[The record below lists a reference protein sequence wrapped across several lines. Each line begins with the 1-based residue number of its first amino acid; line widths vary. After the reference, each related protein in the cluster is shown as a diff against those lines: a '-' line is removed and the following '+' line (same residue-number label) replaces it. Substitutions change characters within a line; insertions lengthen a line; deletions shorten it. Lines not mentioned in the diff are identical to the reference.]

1 LGFWQNRN
9 VFVTG
14 ATGLLGS
21 WMVET
26 LIGEGATVTCLV
38 RDWVPGSRLIS
49 SGTANRANIV
59 HGQLED
65 YELLLRVINEYE
77 IDSVFHLA
85 AQTIVGTASRS
96 AISTFES
103 NIRGTWNLLEACRVC
118 PKLIERIVFASSDKA
133 YGAHANLP
141 YTENM
146 ALQGRFPYD
155 VSKSCADLIAQS
167 YFHSYGMPITI
178 TRCVNLFGGGDLSFN
193 RLVPGTIASAL
204 RNERPVI
211 RSDGKFVRDY
221 FYVMNAV
228 EGYMKLAEMMP
239 DPSINGQAFNFGYG
253 EPLSVVELVDEI
265 LTVMDKSH
273 LEPIIQ
279 NEASN
284 EIVNQYLD
292 CSKAKRLL
300 GWEPRYDRREGLKK
314 TILWYR
320 TYLNIH
326 GENQEASSNGRSL
339 RPDDLPDYSFNYR
352 HYEEREK

>member
-1 LGFWQNRN
+1 MGFWSKRK

-21 WMVET
+21 WMVDSLLE
-26 LIGEGATVTCLV
+26 LGASVTCLI

-49 SGTANRANIV
+49 SGTVSRAQIV
-59 HGQLED
+59 HGHLED
-65 YELLLRVINEYE
+65 YDILVRILNEYE
-77 IDSVFHLA
+77 IDTVFHLA

-96 AISTFES
+96 AISTFDS

-118 PKLIERIVFASSDKA
+118 PTLIERIIFASSDKA
-133 YGAHANLP
+133 YGAHDNLP
-141 YTENM
+141 YTEDM

-167 YFHSYGMPITI
+167 FYHSYGMPIAI

-193 RLVPGTIASAL
+193 RLVPGTIMSAL

-211 RSDGKFVRDY
+211 RSNGQFVRDY

-228 EGYMKLAEMMP
+228 EGYLKLAEMMP
-239 DPSINGQAFNFGYG
+239 SDLVNGQAFNFGYG
-253 EPLSVVELVDEI
+253 EPLTVVELVDEI
-265 LTVMDKSH
+265 LTIMEKSS
-273 LEPIIQ
+273 LEPIIM

-292 CSKAKRLL
+292 CTKAQKLL
-300 GWEPRYDRREGLKK
+300 GWQPRFNRVDGLRETVAWYEDYIFGRDRGHQ
-314 TILWYR
+314 
-320 TYLNIH
+320 NVV
-326 GENQEASSNGRSL
+326 ENSISGRGI
-339 RPDDLPDYSFNYR
+339 
-352 HYEEREK
+352 

>member
-1 LGFWQNRN
+1 VQ
-9 VFVTG
+9 T
-14 ATGLLGS
+14 
-21 WMVET
+21 
-26 LIGEGATVTCLV
+26 
-38 RDWVPGSRLIS
+38 
-49 SGTANRANIV
+49 
-59 HGQLED
+59 
-65 YELLLRVINEYE
+65 
-77 IDSVFHLA
+77 VFHLA

-133 YGAHANLP
+133 YGSHENLP
-141 YTENM
+141 YTEDM

-167 YFHSYGMPITI
+167 YFHSYGMPIAI

-211 RSDGKFVRDY
+211 RSNGKFVRDY

-228 EGYMKLAEMMP
+228 DGYLKLAEKMP
-239 DPSINGQAFNFGYG
+239 DASINGEAFNFGYG
-253 EPLSVVELVDEI
+253 EPLTVVELVDEI
-265 LTVMDKSH
+265 LSIMGRPD
-273 LEPIIQ
+273 LEPVVL

-292 CSKAKRLL
+292 CSKAQKAL
-300 GWEPRYDRREGLKK
+300 GWKPQYSRAEGLEL
-314 TILWYR
+314 TIDWYEK
-320 TYLNIH
+320 YLRSDRPAVL
-326 GENQEASSNGRSL
+326 GAEAMSV
-339 RPDDLPDYSFNYR
+339 
-352 HYEEREK
+352 

>member
-1 LGFWQNRN
+1 MGFWHNRN

-14 ATGLLGS
+14 ASGLLGS
-21 WMVET
+21 WMVEE
-26 LIGEGATVTCLV
+26 LIKEGASVTCLI
-38 RDWVPGSRLIS
+38 RDWVPGSKLIS
-49 SGTANRANIV
+49 SGTASRANIV

-65 YELLLRVINEYE
+65 YDLLVRIINEYE

-96 AISTFES
+96 AISTFDS
-103 NIRGTWNLLEACRVC
+103 NIRGTWNLLEACRIC
-118 PKLIERIVFASSDKA
+118 PALIERIVFASSDKA
-133 YGAHANLP
+133 YGAHDNLP
-141 YTENM
+141 YTEDM

-211 RSDGKFVRDY
+211 RSNGKFVRDY

-228 EGYMKLAEMMP
+228 EGYMKLAEKMP
-239 DPSINGQAFNFGYG
+239 DDSINGQAFNFGYG
-253 EPLSVVELVDEI
+253 EPLTVVELVDEI
-265 LTVMDKSH
+265 LTIMDKKS
-273 LEPIIQ
+273 LEPIVL

-292 CSKAKRLL
+292 CSKAQKIL
-300 GWEPRYDRREGLKK
+300 GWRPRYGRQDGLKH
-314 TILWYR
+314 TINWYR
-320 TYLNIH
+320 EHLGIH
-326 GENQEASSNGRSL
+326 
-339 RPDDLPDYSFNYR
+339 
-352 HYEEREK
+352 EESGKAESVG

>member
-1 LGFWQNRN
+1 MGFWQNRN

-14 ATGLLGS
+14 ASGLLGS
-21 WMVET
+21 WMVEE
-26 LIGEGATVTCLV
+26 LIKEGASVTCLL
-38 RDWVPGSRLIS
+38 RDWVPGSKLIS
-49 SGTANRANIV
+49 SGTASRANIV

-65 YELLLRVINEYE
+65 YDLLVRIINEYE

-96 AISTFES
+96 AISTFDS

-133 YGAHANLP
+133 YGSHDNLP
-141 YTENM
+141 YTEDM

-167 YFHSYGMPITI
+167 YFHSYGMPIAI

-211 RSDGKFVRDY
+211 RSNGKFVRDY
-221 FYVMNAV
+221 FYVLNAV
-228 EGYMKLAEMMP
+228 EGYMKLAEQMP
-239 DPSINGQAFNFGYG
+239 DDSINGQAFNFGYG
-253 EPLSVVELVDEI
+253 EPLTVVELVDEI
-265 LTVMDKSH
+265 LTIMDKKS
-273 LEPIIQ
+273 LEPIIL

-292 CSKAKRLL
+292 CTKAQKML
-300 GWEPRYDRREGLKK
+300 GWQPRYGREEGLSQ
-314 TILWYR
+314 TIEWYDG
-320 TYLNIH
+320 YL
-326 GENQEASSNGRSL
+326 SSNRH
-339 RPDDLPDYSFNYR
+339 FNQAGLNNAV
-352 HYEEREK
+352 

>member
-1 LGFWQNRN
+1 MGFWQNRN

-14 ATGLLGS
+14 ASGLLGS
-21 WMVET
+21 WMVEE
-26 LIGEGATVTCLV
+26 LIKEGATVTCLL
-38 RDWVPGSRLIS
+38 RDWVPGSKLIS
-49 SGTANRANIV
+49 SRTVSRANIV

-65 YELLLRVINEYE
+65 YDLLVRVINEYE

-96 AISTFES
+96 AISTFDS
-103 NIRGTWNLLEACRVC
+103 NIRGTWNLLEACRIC

-133 YGAHANLP
+133 YGAHDTLP
-141 YTENM
+141 YTEDM

-167 YFHSYGMPITI
+167 YFHSYGMPIAI

-211 RSDGKFVRDY
+211 RSNGKFVRDY

-228 EGYMKLAEMMP
+228 EGYMKLAEKMP
-239 DPSINGQAFNFGYG
+239 DDAVNGEAFNFGYG
-253 EPLSVVELVDEI
+253 EPLTVVELVDEI
-265 LTVMDKSH
+265 LTIMDKKS
-273 LEPIIQ
+273 LEPIVL

-292 CSKAKRLL
+292 CSKAQKLL
-300 GWEPRYDRREGLKK
+300 GWQPRYGREDGLRQ
-314 TILWYR
+314 TIDWYDQ
-320 TYLNIH
+320 YL
-326 GENQEASSNGRSL
+326 SSNVPYKLAG
-339 RPDDLPDYSFNYR
+339 FNNA
-352 HYEEREK
+352 

>member
-1 LGFWQNRN
+1 MDSEKQYFDNSGEGRKLSFWHDKK

-26 LIGEGATVTCLV
+26 LLNEGATVTCLV
-38 RDWVPGSRLIS
+38 RDWAPGSKLIS
-49 SGTANRANIV
+49 SGTASRANIV
-59 HGQLED
+59 HGGLED
-65 YELLLRVINEYE
+65 YELLLRIINEYE

-118 PKLIERIVFASSDKA
+118 PKLIERIIFASSDKA
-133 YGAHANLP
+133 YGAHDNLP
-141 YTENM
+141 YTEDM

-167 YFHSYGMPITI
+167 YFHSYRMPVAI

-211 RSDGKFVRDY
+211 RSNGKFVRDY
-221 FYVMNAV
+221 R
-228 EGYMKLAEMMP
+228 LA
-239 DPSINGQAFNFGYG
+239 DHRRASLVSSIHRAGHGRIHTHPCGPLG
-253 EPLSVVELVDEI
+253 EQ
-265 LTVMDKSH
+265 
-273 LEPIIQ
+273 IQ
-279 NEASN
+279 S
-284 EIVNQYLD
+284 I
-292 CSKAKRLL
+292 R
-300 GWEPRYDRREGLKK
+300 GLKECTR
-314 TILWYR
+314 TITEMPLKLFDRVQTRQDAFDFRFKFCGRLEDAFGVPGLVLFDFGSGEGSGHVVIPLISFYCDFWR
-320 TYLNIH
+320 TA
-326 GENQEASSNGRSL
+326 ASGIF
-339 RPDDLPDYSFNYR
+339 YF
-352 HYEEREK
+352 

>member
-1 LGFWQNRN
+1 MGFWQNRN

-14 ATGLLGS
+14 ASGLLGS
-21 WMVET
+21 WMVEE
-26 LIGEGATVTCLV
+26 LIKEGASVTCLL
-38 RDWVPGSRLIS
+38 RDWVPGSKLIS
-49 SGTANRANIV
+49 SGMASRANIV

-65 YELLLRVINEYE
+65 YDLLVRIINEYE

-96 AISTFES
+96 AISTFDS
-103 NIRGTWNLLEACRVC
+103 NIRGTWNLLEACRIC
-118 PKLIERIVFASSDKA
+118 PTLIERIVFASSDKA
-133 YGAHANLP
+133 YGAHDNLP
-141 YTENM
+141 YTEDM

-211 RSDGKFVRDY
+211 RSNGKFVRDY

-228 EGYMKLAEMMP
+228 EGYMMLAEKMP
-239 DPSINGQAFNFGYG
+239 DDSVNGQAFNFGYG
-253 EPLSVVELVDEI
+253 EPLTVVELVDEI
-265 LTVMDKSH
+265 LTIMDKKS
-273 LEPIIQ
+273 LEPIVL

-292 CSKAKRLL
+292 CSKAQKLL
-300 GWEPRYDRREGLKK
+300 GWQPRYDRQDGLKH
-314 TILWYR
+314 TISWYR
-320 TYLNIH
+320 EHL
-326 GENQEASSNGRSL
+326 GV
-339 RPDDLPDYSFNYR
+339 
-352 HYEEREK
+352 REDFGKAESIG

>member
-1 LGFWQNRN
+1 MDFWRNRN

-14 ATGLLGS
+14 ASGLLGS
-21 WMVET
+21 WMVEE
-26 LIGEGATVTCLV
+26 LIKEGATVTCLL
-38 RDWVPGSRLIS
+38 RDWVPASKLIS
-49 SGTANRANIV
+49 SGTASRANIV

-65 YELLLRVINEYE
+65 YDLLVRIINEYE
-77 IDSVFHLA
+77 IDSIFHLA

-96 AISTFES
+96 AISTFDS
-103 NIRGTWNLLEACRVC
+103 NIRGTWNLLEACRIC

-133 YGAHANLP
+133 YGAHDNLP
-141 YTENM
+141 YTEDM

-193 RLVPGTIASAL
+193 RLVPGTILSAL

-211 RSDGKFVRDY
+211 RSNGKFVRDY

-228 EGYMKLAEMMP
+228 EGYLKLAEKMP
-239 DPSINGQAFNFGYG
+239 DDSVNGQAFNFGYG
-253 EPLSVVELVDEI
+253 EPLSVLELVDEI
-265 LTVMDKSH
+265 LTIMDKKS
-273 LEPIIQ
+273 LEPIIL

-292 CSKAKRLL
+292 CSKAQKLL
-300 GWEPRYDRREGLKK
+300 GWQPRYGRKEGLRQ
-314 TILWYR
+314 TIDWYDQ
-320 TYLNIH
+320 YLSSSRQL
-326 GENQEASSNGRSL
+326 GRASVNKDS
-339 RPDDLPDYSFNYR
+339 
-352 HYEEREK
+352 

>member
-1 LGFWQNRN
+1 MGFWQNRN
-9 VFVTG
+9 VFITG
-14 ATGLLGS
+14 ASGLLGS
-21 WMVET
+21 WMVEE
-26 LIGEGATVTCLV
+26 LIKEGASVTCLL
-38 RDWVPGSRLIS
+38 RDWVPGTKLIS
-49 SGTANRANIV
+49 SGTASRANIV

-65 YELLLRVINEYE
+65 YDLLVRIINEYE

-96 AISTFES
+96 AISTFDS
-103 NIRGTWNLLEACRVC
+103 NIRGTWNLFEACRIC
-118 PKLIERIVFASSDKA
+118 PTFIERIVFASSDKA
-133 YGAHANLP
+133 YGAHDNLP
-141 YTENM
+141 YTEDM

-211 RSDGKFVRDY
+211 RSNGKFVRDY

-228 EGYMKLAEMMP
+228 EGYMKLAEKMP
-239 DPSINGQAFNFGYG
+239 DDSVNGQAFNFGYG
-253 EPLSVVELVDEI
+253 EPLTVVELVDEI
-265 LTVMDKSH
+265 LTIMDKKS
-273 LEPIIQ
+273 LEPIVL

-292 CSKAKRLL
+292 CSKAQKMLSWR
-300 GWEPRYDRREGLKK
+300 PRYGRQDGLKH
-314 TILWYR
+314 TINWYR
-320 TYLNIH
+320 EHLGIRDEF
-326 GENQEASSNGRSL
+326 GKAESIG
-339 RPDDLPDYSFNYR
+339 
-352 HYEEREK
+352 